1 MKLRLLLLKLRLIHA
16 CFLFQ
21 ALNLFFTA
29 RAQQAEPPA
38 FWENEQINAYHREP
52 MHVSYFAYENKTLA
66 LRDDPAQSAY
76 FLSLNGNWKFK
87 WVDKPDDRPY
97 GFWKTNYDDHL
108 WQDFPVPA
116 TWEVNGYGIPI
127 YTNIRYDFDY
137 LIKPDPPHVPHT
149 YNPVG
154 SYRRWVQIPA
164 TWEGKKIFLH
174 FGAVRSAFYV
184 WVNGQW
190 VGYSEDSKLPAEF
203 DITNYVKPG
212 TQNLIAFQ
220 VYRWSDGSYVEDL
233 DMWRLAGVHRDVY
246 LFARNPVHVRNV
258 EIIPDLVHQYRDGVL
273 HIRLDFPDNLDLAL
287 KRYRAQVELLDSTNR
302 VLLHKT
308 VALAD
313 SNVFQHILLELRNP
327 HRWSAETPYL
337 YTVLIS
343 LQDEHGHTI
352 EVIPQHT
359 GFRKVEIK
367 HGALYVNGQ
376 AVLIKG
382 VNRHEMDPYTGQY
395 ISRERMLQD
404 IRIMKENNI
413 NAVRTSH
420 YPDDPYWYELC
431 DRYGLYVVDEANL
444 ESHGMGFGAN
454 SLSKKDAWFLQHF
467 ERDSRLI
474 ERDINHPSIIVWSMG
489 NEAGM
494 GINFEKCYQWMKQRD
509 PSRPVEYEPASATPY
524 SDIYCPMY
532 PTPDDMVHHVLY
544 DSASNQKPFIL
555 VEYAH
560 AMGNTD
566 GNFKD
571 YWDTI
576 RKYYPRMQG
585 GYIWDFVDQAFFK
598 ITDRGDTIWAYGGD
612 YGVDMPSD
620 FNFNCN
626 GLVAPDRSLH
636 PQMLEVKHQY
646 QNIHTFPIDLLHGD
660 IAVFNENFFTDLSN
674 VYLNW
679 QLIGDGKVIDSG
691 RVYPIKANPRDT
703 AHVHLPYHLPDT
715 GYHELFLN
723 CYYKTRQAKDLIAAD
738 WEIAS
743 DQLHI
748 KGSWPLQTSIEPA
761 GSLHVQITSE
771 EIKISGSQVHI
782 AFNRHDGFVHHYE
795 VNGVDILLS
804 PFSLRPNF
812 WRPPTDND
820 MGAGLQVK
828 LLNWKRASHHQ
839 VLLHTDI
846 DTSVEGL
853 VALHMRYALPDVF
866 AQLQLD
872 YAINGN
878 GEMRVHQHLYADTTK
893 DVPMMF
899 KFGMQMILP
908 ASFHIMKWYGRGPEE
923 NYWDRKDA
931 AFVGLYT
938 STVDAQFHPY
948 IRPQET
954 GNKTDVRWVK
964 LMDDAGNGIWISGD
978 SVLNIEARH
987 FLDED
992 LDEGLQKHNSHAG
1005 ELRPRHLTALSID
1018 LQQTGVGG
1026 VNSWGA
1032 WPLPQY
1038 RLYYRDY
1045 DYQFI
1050 VRPVISR
1057 TSADAVHH

>member
-1 MKLRLLLLKLRLIHA
+1 
-16 CFLFQ
+16 
-21 ALNLFFTA
+21 
-29 RAQQAEPPA
+29 
-38 FWENEQINAYHREP
+38 
-52 MHVSYFAYENKTLA
+52 
-66 LRDDPAQSAY
+66 
-76 FLSLNGNWKFK
+76 
-87 WVDKPDDRPY
+87 
-97 GFWKTNYDDHL
+97 
-108 WQDFPVPA
+108 
-116 TWEVNGYGIPI
+116 
-127 YTNIRYDFDY
+127 
-137 LIKPDPPHVPHT
+137 
-149 YNPVG
+149 
-154 SYRRWVQIPA
+154 
-164 TWEGKKIFLH
+164 
-174 FGAVRSAFYV
+174 
-184 WVNGQW
+184 
-190 VGYSEDSKLPAEF
+190 
-203 DITNYVKPG
+203 
-212 TQNLIAFQ
+212 
-220 VYRWSDGSYVEDL
+220 
-233 DMWRLAGVHRDVY
+233 
-246 LFARNPVHVRNV
+246 
-258 EIIPDLVHQYRDGVL
+258 
-273 HIRLDFPDNLDLAL
+273 
-287 KRYRAQVELLDSTNR
+287 
-302 VLLHKT
+302 
-308 VALAD
+308 
-313 SNVFQHILLELRNP
+313 
-327 HRWSAETPYL
+327 
-337 YTVLIS
+337 
-343 LQDEHGHTI
+343 
-352 EVIPQHT
+352 
-359 GFRKVEIK
+359 
-367 HGALYVNGQ
+367 
-376 AVLIKG
+376 
-382 VNRHEMDPYTGQY
+382 
-395 ISRERMLQD
+395 
-404 IRIMKENNI
+404 
-413 NAVRTSH
+413 
-420 YPDDPYWYELC
+420 
-431 DRYGLYVVDEANL
+431 
-444 ESHGMGFGAN
+444 
-454 SLSKKDAWFLQHF
+454 
-467 ERDSRLI
+467 
-474 ERDINHPSIIVWSMG
+474 
-489 NEAGM
+489 
-494 GINFEKCYQWMKQRD
+494 
-509 PSRPVEYEPASATPY
+509 
-524 SDIYCPMY
+524 
-532 PTPDDMVHHVLY
+532 
-544 DSASNQKPFIL
+544 
-555 VEYAH
+555 
-560 AMGNTD
+560 
-566 GNFKD
+566 
-571 YWDTI
+571 
-576 RKYYPRMQG
+576 
-585 GYIWDFVDQAFFK
+585 
-598 ITDRGDTIWAYGGD
+598 
-612 YGVDMPSD
+612 
-620 FNFNCN
+620 
-626 GLVAPDRSLH
+626 
-636 PQMLEVKHQY
+636 MLEVKHQY
-646 QNIHTFPIDLLHGD
+646 QNIHTFPIDLVHGD

-703 AHVHLPYHLPDT
+703 AHIHLPYHLPDT

-748 KGSWPLQTSIEPA
+748 KGSWPLQTGIEPA

-908 ASFHIMKWYGRGPEE
+908 ASFHIMQWYGRGPEE

-938 STVDAQFHPY
+938 STVDVQFHPY

-964 LMDDAGNGIWISGD
+964 LRDDAGNGIWISGD

-992 LDEGLQKHNSHAG
+992 LDEGLQKHNRHAG
-1005 ELRPRHLTALSID
+1005 ELKPRHLTALSVD

-1050 VRPVISR
+1050 IRPAISR